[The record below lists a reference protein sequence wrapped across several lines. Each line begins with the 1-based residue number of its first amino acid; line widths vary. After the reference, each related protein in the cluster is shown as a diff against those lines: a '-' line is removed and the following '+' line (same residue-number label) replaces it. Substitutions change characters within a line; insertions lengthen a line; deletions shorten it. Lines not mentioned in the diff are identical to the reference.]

1 MFQFKNLTLCAQVFL
16 ISNASATISPVH
28 NMEPHG
34 ASATMWLLCTNN
46 VGFRGAL
53 QHASVD
59 GGLHF
64 SAIFVGNRCLYI
76 TWKTDATS
84 RYSFLFTPKQPDIH
98 V

>member
-1 MFQFKNLTLCAQVFL
+1 VFL

-76 TWKTDATS
+76 TWKLMRPHDIVF
-84 RYSFLFTPKQPDIH
+84 YSPQSNRIYMYKAFC
-98 V
+98 